1 MFILVV
7 NPDAEKREELKTLES
22 IKKAIDFREMVR
34 PISYRQNTLVKTFA
48 SPKLMFKASAIS
60 ISKDLVKEA
69 DSIFY
74 HYFLSGTEKLR
85 MVA

>member
-1 MFILVV
+1 
-7 NPDAEKREELKTLES
+7 
-22 IKKAIDFREMVR
+22 MVR

-48 SPKLMFKASAIS
+48 IPKLMFKASAIS
-60 ISKDLVKEA
+60 VSKDLVKEA